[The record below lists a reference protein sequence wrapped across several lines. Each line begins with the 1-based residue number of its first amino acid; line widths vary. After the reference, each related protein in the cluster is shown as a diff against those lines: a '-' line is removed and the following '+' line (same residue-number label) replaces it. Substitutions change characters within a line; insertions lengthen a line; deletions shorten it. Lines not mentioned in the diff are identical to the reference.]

1 MKRQSAGYIMR
12 WIGCILWLFSTGVMS
27 DTVVEHDPTQPDARL
42 FSPKNTNPIQAV
54 GTQTYQLQSII
65 IRKTKRI
72 ALINEN
78 LVTIGD
84 KVGNATVIG
93 IDKNA
98 VILSESGKKTT
109 IYLFDN
115 RIWK

>member
-1 MKRQSAGYIMR
+1 MKRQSPRYIMR
-12 WIGCILWLFSTGVMS
+12 WIGCILFLFSTRVMS
-27 DTVVEHDPTQPDARL
+27 DAVIERDPTQPDARL
-42 FSPKNTNPIQAV
+42 FSQKNATPTQAAE
-54 GTQTYQLQSII
+54 TQAYQLQSII

-72 ALINEN
+72 ALINDN

-84 KVGNATVIG
+84 SVGNAKVIE